1 MEMTHTLNTVQTLF
15 SPALSTFIGAAGA
28 YLFAQ
33 TNDARRE
40 RSQRLSDLIYRSRSQ
55 EFEEASSC
63 LYDWVQQH
71 KHAEDQK
78 AIIYAFVAVLLESHS
93 EKFTIPDA
101 CKVEYERCVALI
113 RGIKGS
119 NNFYITHNLQKILEF
134 YGQLQRYMAIKLLDS
149 KETSTYFSH
158 HLWHYKDF
166 FYSLCSVYQEKH
178 KHLGLESPLPAWLN
192 ITDLLASWYG
202 SPQEKKASSLKR

>member
-1 MEMTHTLNTVQTLF
+1 MEMTSTLNTMQSLF

-28 YLFAQ
+28 YLFTQ
-33 TNDARRE
+33 NHDARRE
-40 RSQRLSDLIYRSRSQ
+40 KSKRLSELVYRSRSQ
-55 EFEEASSC
+55 EFEEAASC
-63 LYDWVQQH
+63 LYEWVQQH

-101 CKVEYERCVALI
+101 CKVEYERCVAMI
-113 RGIKGS
+113 RGVKGN

-134 YGQLQRYMAIKLLDS
+134 YGQLQRYMAIKLIDS

-158 HLWHYKDF
+158 HLWHYKGF
-166 FYSLCSVYQEKH
+166 FYSLCHVYQEKH
-178 KHLGLESPLPAWLN
+178 KHLGLDSPLPAWLN
-192 ITDLLASWYG
+192 ITDLLGSWYG
-202 SPQEKKASSLKR
+202 AAASEPSTTSL